1 MSRTAADPKTGLT
14 SKQEAFCVEL
24 AKTGNASD
32 AYRKAYDA
40 SGMKPETVSRT
51 AFELQSKPKIA
62 ARIDA
67 LRAEVRRKGVVTL
80 EEHLKALGVLR
91 NKAVEARQYSAAIS
105 AEIARGKVSGLYTDF
120 NADDDAPPVSRIEIT
135 VKDGRKSA

>member
-105 AEIARGKVSGLYTDF
+105 AEIARGKVSGLYTQ
-120 NADDDAPPVSRIEIT
+120 DDESGDVPAPVKVEIS
-135 VKDGRKSA
+135 VVNGRLQE